1 MILNKIFNNK
11 IYVFFGVVIFL
22 LASVYFTVTTNKRNV
37 QLFFHHNDQISIL
50 MELDHNFNNFISSR
64 SELYIFDK
72 LNGQID
78 RFKEILGYLKKEA
91 QKAQLEQNYIDIL
104 DSVEKEFGK
113 KEIWLE
119 RYKARKAFESN
130 IIAFI
135 LDRSNT
141 QEYIKDENTLN
152 KLNNIRIDLLEN
164 IQHST
169 FTDIDIVSSYDLKVD
184 NSYMA
189 NFVNQVNVLQKSMLF
204 QNRYYKESVNK
215 NINTLLHEAKNLLLE
230 ERLKTK
236 QTVFVVLNVLF
247 ALIALFLVVFLLFYR
262 KLSIT
267 KEQLTAFKKAVE
279 NSDNVIVMTDKNSRI
294 TYANDAFEKTTG
306 YPKSQVLGKNP
317 SILKSGLQD
326 SKFYEDL
333 NKTINQGKTWRGRFI
348 NKKSS
353 GEVFYENA
361 SISPIYSHG
370 EIEGYL
376 AIKLDV
382 TESVLHAQELDE
394 LNKSL
399 EERVQKALK
408 EARVKDRILL
418 EQTKMANL
426 GEMIGNIAHQWRQP
440 LSAISSGISS
450 MQLQKQIGILEDKDF
465 GKTCDIIIENTNYLS
480 KTIDDFRNFIKGEG
494 EKELFNLKKSIDSF
508 LSLVSTSTKKYYI
521 NIVTQIPEELQIE
534 TLKNELNQCL
544 INLYNNS
551 KDILVEKN
559 IQKKYI
565 YIKAEVEDEVLR
577 ITFQDNGGGI
587 DEDII
592 SRIFEPYFTTKHQ
605 SIGTGLG
612 LSMTYRLI
620 VEAMKGE
627 IRVTNDKFYIGKEK
641 FYGAKFSVKIPLNLK

>member
-22 LASVYFTVTTNKRNV
+22 LALVYFTVTTNKRNV

-72 LNGQID
+72 LNGRID
-78 RFKEILGYLKKEA
+78 RFKEILGYLKNEA

-104 DSVEKEFGK
+104 DSVEKEFEK

-152 KLNNIRIDLLEN
+152 KINNIRIDLLEN

-169 FTDIDIVSSYDLKVD
+169 FTDMDIVSSYDLKVD
-184 NSYMA
+184 NSYME

-215 NINTLLHEAKNLLLE
+215 NINALLHEAKNLLLE

-279 NSDNVIVMTDKNSRI
+279 NSDNVIVMTDRNSRI
-294 TYANDAFEKTTG
+294 TYSNDAFEKTTG

-326 SKFYEDL
+326 SKFYEEL

-382 TESVLHAQELDE
+382 TESVLHAQELDD

-450 MQLQKQIGILEDKDF
+450 MLLQKQIGILDDKDF
-465 GKTCDIIIENTNYLS
+465 GKTCNIIIENTNYLS
-480 KTIDDFRNFIKGEG
+480 KTIDDFRNFIRGEG

-521 NIVTQIPEELQIE
+521 NIVTQIPEDLQIE

-559 IQKKYI
+559 IKKKYI
-565 YIKAEVEDEVLR
+565 HIKAEVEDDILT

-592 SRIFEPYFTTKHQ
+592 NRIFEPYFTTKHQ

-627 IRVTNDKFYIGKEK
+627 IRVSNDKFYIGKDK
-641 FYGAKFSVKIPLNLK
+641 FYGAKFTIKIPLNLE